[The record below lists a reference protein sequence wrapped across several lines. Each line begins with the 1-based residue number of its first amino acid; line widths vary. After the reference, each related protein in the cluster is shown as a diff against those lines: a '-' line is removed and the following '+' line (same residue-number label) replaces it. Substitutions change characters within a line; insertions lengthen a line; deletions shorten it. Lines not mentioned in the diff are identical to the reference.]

1 MVNVRSWDNLLI
13 STLKVSLLIT
23 AVIIIYQEINLTAVV
38 ENVENEILLHETQE
52 LSASKETAEFLE
64 SDYDE
69 NELYQVE
76 NISIE

>member
-1 MVNVRSWDNLLI
+1 MVNVRSWGTLLI